1 MLCRYIKLLKEKP
14 IYIRKENIAKSETT
28 PLLPSGTLL
37 IVCMHRKSAKL
48 KKKPLLVW
56 LVPIHQIIKKILLP
70 NTKIH

>member
-28 PLLPSGTLL
+28 PLLPNGTLL
-37 IVCMHRKSAKL
+37 IVCMHRKSAKRI
-48 KKKPLLVW
+48 KPLLVW
-56 LVPIHQIIKKILLP
+56 VVPIHQIIKKILLP